1 MSQSSGTILVVD
13 DQLGVRRLMQEAF
26 QGEGYTVHTAAN
38 GGEALDKLG
47 ECQPGLILLDM
58 KMPGLN
64 GLETLREI
72 KKRNPEQVVIMMTA
86 YEELE
91 VVAEAIKL
99 GVKEYVTKPCDINE
113 LKALVA
119 EALRG

>member
-1 MSQSSGTILVVD
+1 MPQSAGTILVVD
-13 DQLGVRRLMQEAF
+13 DQVGVRRLMLEIF
-26 QGEGYTVHTAAN
+26 KSEGYTVHTAAN
-38 GGEALDKLG
+38 GQEALAMLD
-47 ECQPGLILLDM
+47 EYQPGLILLDM
-58 KMPGLN
+58 KMPGMN

-72 KKRNPEQVVIMMTA
+72 KRLRPEQAVIMMTA

-113 LKALVA
+113 LKLLVA
-119 EALRG
+119 EALHG